1 MQIGQKSF
9 RKRKRDISKNE
20 KKLTKFAIDMN
31 KKNSKIK
38 LILIKEGFY
47 MERKNSIISAIIIT
61 VTIALVMAVNFTNVG
76 IFAADSK
83 ILNVIGN
90 REGDET
96 YKITNLDPQKTIWKI
111 VSYDSMED
119 TAVPNYDEAIY
130 CLTPEQGFG
139 SETSAVPGKKQ
150 YDVSF
155 DMKDLSKIDEKY
167 LQLFGDTTNDET
179 FNTIYNSL
187 LWIIDNM
194 YLPKQLPENQKE
206 IAKEIL
212 YKKAGIEDSKLTDND
227 IEVVQQ
233 LAIWYFTST
242 NDKYHFEPDNFPS
255 IAINDTAIE
264 EIGKPLTS
272 DGIQRYEDMKLLYT
286 YFVTSAKENA
296 SSYGTENTRNLAT
309 PVVKVTNPT
318 STNLTLHTIE
328 GVEYSIAGPYTFTE
342 TTGTKLPYILEGKV
356 LNQIN
361 EPIEEYKLLDEN
373 KQILGDTKV
382 TENLLGKEFYI
393 AIPKAN
399 TDVTEIKLEIEVK
412 YFKTKATVW
421 TNASN
426 YATEQLVVV
435 VEREP
440 KKEFDLALRKF
451 ITKIDDKNI
460 TSRVPNVDVTGL
472 KNGTATTAIYTHSK
486 EPLLVK
492 TGSKVTYTIRVYNEG
507 QEDGY
512 AKEITDNIPEGLKF
526 LIDDPTNVEYMW
538 KLSNDGTKI
547 TTNYL
552 AKETDEDNL
561 IKGFNK
567 EIMGT
572 LDYKDVKVVFEVI
585 EPNTSDKILTNIAEI
600 SEDTDKDGND
610 VTDRDSTPNNSNEN
624 EDDLD
629 KEHVKLEDLRRFDL
643 ALRKFVTKV
652 NNQEVLPSR
661 EPKVDVSGLVDGT
674 KTTAT
679 YTHTKTPVGV
689 QTNDIVIY
697 TIRVY
702 NEGDIDGYAEE
713 IKDYIPTGLEFI
725 KPEDSSI
732 NSKYQWK
739 LSEDGKEITTT
750 YLSEANSNKE
760 STNKEENFLIK
771 AFDKTADNPSLDYRD
786 VQVEMKVIAA
796 NSTEGTLRNIAEIS
810 KDSNEDSDSTP
821 DNVNTDK
828 YTPPADNSEYQ
839 EDDDDYED
847 LKMKYFDLALRKFIT
862 KVNEEEITTRYPE
875 VSLGEDGKLIYTHSK
890 DPILV
895 ANNDIVIYTIRVY
908 NEGKV
913 DGYAKEVTD
922 DIPLGLNYLPEHEIN
937 KKYNWKLSE
946 DGKKVSTNYLSKEAS
961 DERKEDNLIKAFDA
975 TKPITEEDGNRNPDY
990 REIQI
995 AFKITEKNLNTD
1007 RIIINTAEIT
1017 EDSDKDGNDIIDED
1031 STPNNGV
1038 EDEDD
1043 IDKEYLQV
1051 KYFDLSLLKWVS
1063 KVYLTEDGKTTITDT
1078 GHTGLEKPEPI
1089 VKVDLD
1095 RKKIDKVV
1103 VKFGYKIKITNEG
1116 QIAGYAT
1123 EISDYIPDGLKF
1135 VKEDNPDW
1143 EEIDGKII
1151 TTKLANTLL
1160 QPGESATVEV
1170 ILTWV
1175 NDSEN
1180 MGVKVNV
1187 AEISK
1192 DDNENNAEDIDS
1204 TPNNQ
1209 KEGEDDI
1216 DDAPVMLA
1224 VKTGS
1229 EPIYIELATIIL
1241 AMLGTGIY
1249 LIKKY
1254 VLD

>member
-119 TAVPNYDEAIY
+119 TAVPNYNEAIY

-139 SETSAVPGKKQ
+139 SETSTAPGKKQ

-179 FNTIYNSL
+179 FNTSYNSL

-206 IAKEIL
+206 IAREIL

-233 LAIWYFTST
+233 LALWYFTST
-242 NDKYHFEPDNFPS
+242 NEKYHFEPENFPS

-272 DGIQRYEDMKLLYT
+272 EGIQRYEDMKLLYT

-361 EPIEEYKLLDEN
+361 APIEEYKLLDEN

-440 KKEFDLALRKF
+440 KKE
-451 ITKIDDKNI
+451 
-460 TSRVPNVDVTGL
+460 
-472 KNGTATTAIYTHSK
+472 
-486 EPLLVK
+486 
-492 TGSKVTYTIRVYNEG
+492 
-507 QEDGY
+507 
-512 AKEITDNIPEGLKF
+512 
-526 LIDDPTNVEYMW
+526 
-538 KLSNDGTKI
+538 
-547 TTNYL
+547 
-552 AKETDEDNL
+552 
-561 IKGFNK
+561 
-567 EIMGT
+567 
-572 LDYKDVKVVFEVI
+572 
-585 EPNTSDKILTNIAEI
+585 
-600 SEDTDKDGND
+600 
-610 VTDRDSTPNNSNEN
+610 
-624 EDDLD
+624 
-629 KEHVKLEDLRRFDL
+629 
-643 ALRKFVTKV
+643 
-652 NNQEVLPSR
+652 
-661 EPKVDVSGLVDGT
+661 
-674 KTTAT
+674 
-679 YTHTKTPVGV
+679 
-689 QTNDIVIY
+689 
-697 TIRVY
+697 
-702 NEGDIDGYAEE
+702 
-713 IKDYIPTGLEFI
+713 
-725 KPEDSSI
+725 
-732 NSKYQWK
+732 
-739 LSEDGKEITTT
+739 
-750 YLSEANSNKE
+750 
-760 STNKEENFLIK
+760 
-771 AFDKTADNPSLDYRD
+771 
-786 VQVEMKVIAA
+786 
-796 NSTEGTLRNIAEIS
+796 
-810 KDSNEDSDSTP
+810 
-821 DNVNTDK
+821 
-828 YTPPADNSEYQ
+828 
-839 EDDDDYED
+839 
-847 LKMKYFDLALRKFIT
+847 FDLALRKFIT

-995 AFKITEKNLNTD
+995 AFKVTEKNLNTD

-1017 EDSDKDGNDIIDED
+1017 DDSDKDGNDIIDED

-1063 KVYLTEDGKTTITDT
+1063 KVYLTEDGKTTVTET
-1078 GHTGLEKPEPI
+1078 GHTGLEQPEPI

>member
-1 MQIGQKSF
+1 M
-9 RKRKRDISKNE
+9 
-20 KKLTKFAIDMN
+20 
-31 KKNSKIK
+31 
-38 LILIKEGFY
+38 
-47 MERKNSIISAIIIT
+47 
-61 VTIALVMAVNFTNVG
+61 
-76 IFAADSK
+76 
-83 ILNVIGN
+83 
-90 REGDET
+90 
-96 YKITNLDPQKTIWKI
+96 
-111 VSYDSMED
+111 
-119 TAVPNYDEAIY
+119 
-130 CLTPEQGFG
+130 
-139 SETSAVPGKKQ
+139 
-150 YDVSF
+150 
-155 DMKDLSKIDEKY
+155 
-167 LQLFGDTTNDET
+167 
-179 FNTIYNSL
+179 
-187 LWIIDNM
+187 
-194 YLPKQLPENQKE
+194 
-206 IAKEIL
+206 
-212 YKKAGIEDSKLTDND
+212 
-227 IEVVQQ
+227 
-233 LAIWYFTST
+233 
-242 NDKYHFEPDNFPS
+242 
-255 IAINDTAIE
+255 
-264 EIGKPLTS
+264 
-272 DGIQRYEDMKLLYT
+272 
-286 YFVTSAKENA
+286 
-296 SSYGTENTRNLAT
+296 
-309 PVVKVTNPT
+309 
-318 STNLTLHTIE
+318 
-328 GVEYSIAGPYTFTE
+328 
-342 TTGTKLPYILEGKV
+342 
-356 LNQIN
+356 
-361 EPIEEYKLLDEN
+361 
-373 KQILGDTKV
+373 
-382 TENLLGKEFYI
+382 
-393 AIPKAN
+393 
-399 TDVTEIKLEIEVK
+399 
-412 YFKTKATVW
+412 
-421 TNASN
+421 
-426 YATEQLVVV
+426 
-435 VEREP
+435 
-440 KKEFDLALRKF
+440 
-451 ITKIDDKNI
+451 
-460 TSRVPNVDVTGL
+460 
-472 KNGTATTAIYTHSK
+472 
-486 EPLLVK
+486 
-492 TGSKVTYTIRVYNEG
+492 
-507 QEDGY
+507 
-512 AKEITDNIPEGLKF
+512 
-526 LIDDPTNVEYMW
+526 
-538 KLSNDGTKI
+538 
-547 TTNYL
+547 
-552 AKETDEDNL
+552 
-561 IKGFNK
+561 
-567 EIMGT
+567 
-572 LDYKDVKVVFEVI
+572 
-585 EPNTSDKILTNIAEI
+585 
-600 SEDTDKDGND
+600 
-610 VTDRDSTPNNSNEN
+610 
-624 EDDLD
+624 
-629 KEHVKLEDLRRFDL
+629 
-643 ALRKFVTKV
+643 
-652 NNQEVLPSR
+652 
-661 EPKVDVSGLVDGT
+661 
-674 KTTAT
+674 
-679 YTHTKTPVGV
+679 
-689 QTNDIVIY
+689 
-697 TIRVY
+697 
-702 NEGDIDGYAEE
+702 
-713 IKDYIPTGLEFI
+713 
-725 KPEDSSI
+725 
-732 NSKYQWK
+732 
-739 LSEDGKEITTT
+739 
-750 YLSEANSNKE
+750 SEANSNKE

-995 AFKITEKNLNTD
+995 AFKVTEKNLNTD

-1160 QPGESATVEV
+1160 QPGESATVDV

-1229 EPIYIELATIIL
+1229 EPIYIGLTTIIL